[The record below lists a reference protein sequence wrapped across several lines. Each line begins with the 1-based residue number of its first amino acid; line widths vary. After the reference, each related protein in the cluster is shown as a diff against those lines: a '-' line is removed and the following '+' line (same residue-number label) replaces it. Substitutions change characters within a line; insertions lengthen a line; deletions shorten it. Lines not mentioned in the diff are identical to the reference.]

1 MKYSRTVPLA
11 LAGLLLCSP
20 VASAADLI
28 VTVTDIRNDQGNIR
42 LAVYNKA
49 DEFPRG
55 ERFRGTD
62 VAARKGSV
70 QVEFKDIPPGIYALA
85 IHHDE
90 NKDEE
95 MNTYFLGIP
104 KEGYGFANDARV
116 IFGPPTF
123 EAASFSVKGDR
134 TEITLRARY

>member
-1 MKYSRTVPLA
+1 MKITCTAFCAVVA
-11 LAGLLLCSP
+11 VLLL
-20 VASAADLI
+20 ARLTSAADLV
-28 VTVTDIRNDQGNIR
+28 VTVTDIRNGQGNIR
-42 LAVYNKA
+42 FALYDKA
-49 DEFPRG
+49 EEFPRG

-62 VAARKGSV
+62 VAARPGSV
-70 QVEFKDIPPGIYALA
+70 QVEFRDIPAGTYALA

-104 KEGYGFANDARV
+104 KEGYGFANNARV
-116 IFGPPTF
+116 IFGPPSF
-123 EAASFSVKGDR
+123 EAASFSMSEDR